1 MIHPTPQWLQT
12 ISVVLGYGS
21 VSWLLRLAVLG
32 SAGLAH
38 LLLDRLALGCSRLAL
53 IGVTGATQLFFMG
66 LSSSIQLAWGRFH
79 DDRTCAKVQTE
90 SHSTASNLCVI
101 LYVNILCPFLPPP
114 KLT

>member
-12 ISVVLGYGS
+12 ISVVLGYES

-53 IGVTGATQLFFMG
+53 IGVTGATQLFFTG
-66 LSSSIQLAWGRFH
+66 LSSSSQLAWGRFH